1 MVILKGGSF
10 ILRPFKKGD
19 EVSLQKNINNK
30 KIYRYTLNIP
40 YPYTIN
46 HARSWIK
53 ENLKQQKKKT
63 PEQINWAIVIHN
75 KVVGGIGFAKLY
87 QQNQHHKAELGYW
100 LSQIHW
106 GKGITSKA
114 LKMVVAYGFKK
125 LKFKRIYTSVVK
137 PNKASAKVLKKNGF
151 KIEGICKKS
160 ILKDGIYHDELIFAK
175 LKRN

>member
-19 EVSLQKNINNK
+19 EVSLQKNIHNK
-30 KIYRYTLNIP
+30 KIYQYTLNIP
-40 YPYTIN
+40 YPYSMKDA
-46 HARSWIK
+46 HAWIK
-53 ENLKQQKKKT
+53 ETIKQKRKKN
-63 PEQINWAIVIHN
+63 PEQISWAIVMHDE
-75 KVVGGIGFAKLY
+75 VVGGIGFAKLY

-125 LKFKRIYTSVVK
+125 LKFKRIYASVAK
-137 PNKASAKVLKKNGF
+137 PNKASVKVLRKNGF
-151 KIEGICKKS
+151 KLEGICKKS